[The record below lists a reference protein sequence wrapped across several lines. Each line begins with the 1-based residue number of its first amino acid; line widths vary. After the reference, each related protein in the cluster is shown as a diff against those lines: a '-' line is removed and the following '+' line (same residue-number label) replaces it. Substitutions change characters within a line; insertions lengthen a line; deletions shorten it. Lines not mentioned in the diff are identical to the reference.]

1 MAEVVNMCSVMPGI
15 PDRKPFWVE
24 GSIMSFARMNLSRWL
39 AMRQLKSFPI
49 VEARALGW
57 NELGSEGGPDL

>member
-49 VEARALGW
+49 VEAMAIR
-57 NELGSEGGPDL
+57 GSEGGPDL